1 MTPLNGRRALVTG
14 GASGIGA
21 ATVRALAAAGAD
33 VTIATRDPRRADALR
48 ADNVHVRA
56 LDLADLD
63 SVAGFTWDGPLDV
76 LVANAGVMAL
86 PTRRLSPQ
94 GWELQLAT
102 NYLGHFALALG
113 LHPNLAAAGD
123 ARLVVVGSGAYR
135 NGPFDFDD
143 PQFARRRYEP
153 FLAYAQSKTATLLFT
168 VGAAD
173 RWAADGIVANAVN
186 PGYVHTELQRHLDDD
201 TMRAFGAMDEAGHLL
216 TPDYYKTP
224 AEAAATSVRL
234 AAATTTGG
242 YYEDGRKVEPEPFA
256 TDPAAEARLWR
267 LGEETVRGAR

>member
-1 MTPLNGRRALVTG
+1 MTTLNGRRALVTG

-21 ATVRALAAAGAD
+21 ATVRALVTAGAD

-86 PTRRLSPQ
+86 PTRQLSPQ

-113 LHPNLAAAGD
+113 LHPHLAAAGD
-123 ARLVVVGSGAYR
+123 ARLVVVSSGAYR

-168 VGAAD
+168 VGAAG

-201 TMRAFGAMDEAGHLL
+201 TMRAFGAMDEAGNLV
-216 TPDYYKTP
+216 TPDYYRTP
-224 AEAAATSVRL
+224 EQAAATSLLL
-234 AAATTTGG
+234 ATATTTGG
-242 YYEDGRKVEPEPFA
+242 YYEDGHEVAPEPFA
-256 TDPAAEARLWR
+256 SDPEAADRLWR
-267 LGEETVRGAR
+267 LGEDTVLR